1 MMLAL
6 HQKNVEKVW
15 TSMENFGMLV
25 IYDIWC
31 EVALGCIELYT
42 LPSMHSSS
50 VPDLAVLILF
60 LLACSSMDIHCLYGR
75 FCNEIS

>member
-25 IYDIWC
+25 ISDIWC

-50 VPDLAVLILF
+50 VPD
-60 LLACSSMDIHCLYGR
+60 SSMDIHCLYGR